1 MKSYGKKER
10 YTIRCAVF
18 LILSKFEDGKEY
30 TLLQK
35 RFHTGLLDGQYDVA
49 CSGHLEPEETLKEA
63 MIRETKEEIG
73 IVVKKENLS
82 YVSTIHAKFSDA
94 EYLLVSFHAS
104 IFDGVPEIREPD
116 KCNELRWVPIHDLPK
131 EIIDTRKMM
140 IEDYLHSNTYQEYG
154 FINE

>member
-1 MKSYGKKER
+1 MNNYIEKER
-10 YTIRCAVF
+10 YSLRCAVF
-18 LILSKFEDGKEY
+18 LILTKFENGKEY

-73 IVVKKENLS
+73 IDVKKENLS

-94 EYLLVSFHAS
+94 EYLLISFHAS
-104 IFDGVPEIREPD
+104 IFDGVPEIMEPD
-116 KCNELRWVPIHDLPK
+116 KCNELKWVPINDLPK

-154 FINE
+154 FNKK